1 MLSPDLL
8 VTVAQAQTKSFGDQ
22 LVDSLG
28 IFIAPFAILVLGG
41 FTLSFTTVSQYAEKL
56 LSKMMLCNRSCRNCK
71 ILISKVPK
79 HYVININLPVT
90 SVLKGGLERI
100 QDDELD
106 IESIE
111 KGLEEA
117 SGLELSKP
125 FTWINLLNT
134 IGSIA
139 PMIGLLGTVTGM
151 IGAFNVLTESG
162 MGGESSKQMAGNI
175 GSALWTTAAGLVVAI
190 PTLIAY
196 FLYKTK
202 FGTIVASVNQVAG
215 EMVFTLVRAARG
227 GFDEEGEVEEE
238 YYEEEQVDA
247 IPAPE
252 APPPHNHCIPDF
264 YQFILRRIE
273 MKGFQPP
280 ETNDSPDL
288 TPMIDVV
295 FLLIVFFMVVAQ
307 RMSEQYI
314 ELSALAVAGN
324 SQVEGKSSFSYDYFI
339 DETPEGQ
346 KIYWGEALIDMTQI
360 GWWSKKNPDWKVFLR
375 VHPKLPMP
383 WFRMQ

>member
-1 MLSPDLL
+1 MKTGNKRTFLLTAVVFSILSPDLL
-8 VTVAQAQTKSFGDQ
+8 VTVAQAQTQSFGEKM
-22 LVDSLG
+22 VESLG
-28 IFIAPFAILVLGG
+28 IFIAPFAIMVIGG
-41 FTLSFTTVSQYAEKL
+41 FTLIIYNGIAIRRKAFVKDDVVQPIMQELQSLNIEGAKALCDQYK
-56 LSKMMLCNRSCRNCK
+56 
-71 ILISKVPK
+71 
-79 HYVININLPVT
+79 LPVT
-90 SVLKGGLERI
+90 GVLKGGLERI

-117 SGLELSKP
+117 SGLELAKP

-202 FGTIVASVNQVAG
+202 FGTIVAAVNQVAG

-227 GFDEEGEVEEE
+227 GFVGEEE
-238 YYEEEQVDA
+238 AEEQVYA
-247 IPAPE
+247 EEEVEATAPTPE
-252 APPPHNHCIPDF
+252 MPPP
-264 YQFILRRIE
+264 
-273 MKGFQPP
+273 
-280 ETNDSPDL
+280 
-288 TPMIDVV
+288 
-295 FLLIVFFMVVAQ
+295 AQ
-307 RMSEQYI
+307 
-314 ELSALAVAGN
+314 
-324 SQVEGKSSFSYDYFI
+324 
-339 DETPEGQ
+339 
-346 KIYWGEALIDMTQI
+346 
-360 GWWSKKNPDWKVFLR
+360 
-375 VHPKLPMP
+375 
-383 WFRMQ
+383 

>member
-1 MLSPDLL
+1 MKTGNKRTFLLTAVVFSILSPDLL
-8 VTVAQAQTKSFGDQ
+8 VTVAQAQSKSFGEQ

-28 IFIAPFAILVLGG
+28 IFIAPFAIMIVGG
-41 FTLSFTTVSQYAEKL
+41 FTLIIYNAIAIRRKAFIKDDVVQPIMQELQGLNIEGAKALCDQYK
-56 LSKMMLCNRSCRNCK
+56 
-71 ILISKVPK
+71 
-79 HYVININLPVT
+79 LPVT
-90 SVLKGGLERI
+90 GVLKGGLERI

-202 FGTIVASVNQVAG
+202 FGTIVAAVNQVAG

-227 GFDEEGEVEEE
+227 GFDGEEE
-238 YYEEEQVDA
+238 AEEQEYAEEEIEAAV
-247 IPAPE
+247 PTPE
-252 APPPHNHCIPDF
+252 MPPP
-264 YQFILRRIE
+264 
-273 MKGFQPP
+273 
-280 ETNDSPDL
+280 
-288 TPMIDVV
+288 
-295 FLLIVFFMVVAQ
+295 AQ
-307 RMSEQYI
+307 
-314 ELSALAVAGN
+314 
-324 SQVEGKSSFSYDYFI
+324 
-339 DETPEGQ
+339 
-346 KIYWGEALIDMTQI
+346 
-360 GWWSKKNPDWKVFLR
+360 
-375 VHPKLPMP
+375 
-383 WFRMQ
+383 

>member
-1 MLSPDLL
+1 MKPRNNRIYLFLAILFTMLSPDML
-8 VTVAQAQTKSFGDQ
+8 VTIAQAQTKSFGDQ

-28 IFIAPFAILVLGG
+28 IFIAPFAIMVLGG
-41 FTLSFTTVSQYAEKL
+41 FTLIIYNGIAIRRKAFIKDDVVQPILQELQNLNIDGAKALCDQYK
-56 LSKMMLCNRSCRNCK
+56 
-71 ILISKVPK
+71 
-79 HYVININLPVT
+79 LPVT
-90 SVLKGGLERI
+90 GVLKGGLERI

-117 SGLELSKP
+117 SGLELAKP

-202 FGTIVASVNQVAG
+202 FGNIVAAVNQVAG

-227 GFDEEGEVEEE
+227 GFDGDGDAEEQH
-238 YYEEEQVDA
+238 YEEEGMAEA

-252 APPPHNHCIPDF
+252 IPPP
-264 YQFILRRIE
+264 
-273 MKGFQPP
+273 
-280 ETNDSPDL
+280 
-288 TPMIDVV
+288 
-295 FLLIVFFMVVAQ
+295 AQ
-307 RMSEQYI
+307 
-314 ELSALAVAGN
+314 
-324 SQVEGKSSFSYDYFI
+324 
-339 DETPEGQ
+339 
-346 KIYWGEALIDMTQI
+346 
-360 GWWSKKNPDWKVFLR
+360 
-375 VHPKLPMP
+375 
-383 WFRMQ
+383 

>member
-1 MLSPDLL
+1 MKTGNKRTFLLTAVVFSILSPDLL
-8 VTVAQAQTKSFGDQ
+8 FTVAQAQSKSFGEQ

-28 IFIAPFAILVLGG
+28 IFIAPFAIMVIGG
-41 FTLSFTTVSQYAEKL
+41 FTLIIYNAIAIRRKAFIKDDVVQPIMQELQSLNIEGAKALCDQYK
-56 LSKMMLCNRSCRNCK
+56 
-71 ILISKVPK
+71 
-79 HYVININLPVT
+79 LPVT
-90 SVLKGGLERI
+90 GVLKGGLERI

-202 FGTIVASVNQVAG
+202 FGTIVAAVNQVAG

-227 GFDEEGEVEEE
+227 GFDGEEE
-238 YYEEEQVDA
+238 AEEQEYAEEEIEAAV
-247 IPAPE
+247 PAPE
-252 APPPHNHCIPDF
+252 MPPP
-264 YQFILRRIE
+264 
-273 MKGFQPP
+273 
-280 ETNDSPDL
+280 
-288 TPMIDVV
+288 
-295 FLLIVFFMVVAQ
+295 AQ
-307 RMSEQYI
+307 
-314 ELSALAVAGN
+314 
-324 SQVEGKSSFSYDYFI
+324 
-339 DETPEGQ
+339 
-346 KIYWGEALIDMTQI
+346 
-360 GWWSKKNPDWKVFLR
+360 
-375 VHPKLPMP
+375 
-383 WFRMQ
+383 